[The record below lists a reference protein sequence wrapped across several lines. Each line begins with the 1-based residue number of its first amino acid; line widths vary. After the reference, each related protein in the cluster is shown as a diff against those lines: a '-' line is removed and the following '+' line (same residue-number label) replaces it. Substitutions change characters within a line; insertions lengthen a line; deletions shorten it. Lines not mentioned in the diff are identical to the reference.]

1 MVFGH
6 EINEIGEEL
15 NISETETNLV
25 NNIVPKL
32 EEFDELSRRNIH
44 FMRPRYIPVER
55 TTNFFFDFILRKT
68 TTFEEIDLTLI
79 SYTS

>member
-1 MVFGH
+1 MIFDD
-6 EINEIGEEL
+6 EIKEIGEEL
-15 NISETETNLV
+15 SIHEIKTNLV
-25 NNIVPKL
+25 NNVVSKSK
-32 EEFDELSRRNIH
+32 EFDELSRRNIH